1 MRQLRLNVPAVE
13 LRSCAPSNTN
23 SNKDRSTIMERAEVD
38 MAKGEH
44 ESRLNIR
51 YMTQTQV
58 DNGEFSAFGHV
69 SQYFQPYVL
78 YWKIETME
86 GKAGLFMIFWDLHA
100 CFATDDGAVTWGKWI
115 KREEGLLI
123 ANNLFID
130 AFNGQEFVPVLDGNL
145 KPMNIKLDPKYRL
158 RIPTLAEDAMAW
170 FPIKATAF
178 MAQQARDS
186 PGRAAL
192 KIALRVVSPRRV
204 EGG

>member
-1 MRQLRLNVPAVE
+1 
-13 LRSCAPSNTN
+13 
-23 SNKDRSTIMERAEVD
+23 MERAEVD

-51 YMTQTQV
+51 YMTQTQI

-69 SQYFQPYVL
+69 SQYCRPYVL
-78 YWKIETME
+78 FWKIVTLE

-115 KREEGLLI
+115 KCEEGLLI

-130 AFNGQEFVPVLDGNL
+130 AFNGQEYIPVLDENL
-145 KPMNIKLDPKYRL
+145 KPMNIKLDPKYRV

-170 FPIKATAF
+170 FPITATAF
-178 MAQQARDS
+178 MAQQVRDS
-186 PGRAAL
+186 PGRATF
-192 KIALRVVSPRRV
+192 KIALHVVSPRRM